1 MSLMC
6 VAGSGLW
13 GVPGPPILQQ
23 EAALRSPGDE
33 YLPGIAS
40 EFGACA
46 TFLVLFL
53 WRRINDQLPR
63 STYFQASWKVYC
75 TGAVLF
81 FICIAI
87 FHAETWSLPP
97 EPDPHFRAASRP
109 IWPHL
114 CGDAVSATCLTLL
127 HRPIEPG
134 HW

>member
-1 MSLMC
+1 MPLFLFYFYG
-6 VAGSGLW
+6 AGSTTNYR
-13 GVPGPPILQQ
+13 GPLHF
-23 EAALRSPGDE
+23 EAH
-33 YLPGIAS
+33 
-40 EFGACA
+40 
-46 TFLVLFL
+46 
-53 WRRINDQLPR
+53 
-63 STYFQASWKVYC
+63 WKVFIA
-75 TGAVLF
+75 GAVLF